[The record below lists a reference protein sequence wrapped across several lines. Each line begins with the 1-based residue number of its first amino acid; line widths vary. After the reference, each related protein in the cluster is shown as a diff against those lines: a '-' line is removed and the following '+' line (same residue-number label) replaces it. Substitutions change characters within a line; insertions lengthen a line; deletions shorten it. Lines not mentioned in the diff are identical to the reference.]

1 MIFREVASQYASWSD
16 DNAINDICEMP
27 KQLGRKPVFG
37 HTRAH
42 RRVRLAAAAVEE
54 IMAGIMS
61 ACNLWISFHEYV
73 NVQVSIVII
82 FN

>member
-1 MIFREVASQYASWSD
+1 MTYVKCPSNWGGNPFSD
-16 DNAINDICEMP
+16 I
-27 KQLGRKPVFG
+27 L
-37 HTRAH
+37 AH